1 MLAHLVWVVEVAS
14 SHPVKFFQ
22 FFTSLEQFRQ
32 IIRNRISGVF
42 LLMHLH
48 PIYTLLH
55 TAKNQY
61 RKFETK
67 RNCLASVSIST
78 FMCLWVIFIF
88 PGSVCLFCC
97 KKICDRLWEYIIRS
111 QTHEWDNWDWGSA
124 IPFWVYI
131 NGIFVAVHWPQ
142 LYHGDCVL
150 CYKAGISHPRS
161 AALYQDTRIG
171 PEEHSTSR
179 KISCK

>member
-48 PIYTLLH
+48 PIYLH

-67 RNCLASVSIST
+67 RNCLASVSI
-78 FMCLWVIFIF
+78 FYIHV
-88 PGSVCLFCC
+88 SVSDFY
-97 KKICDRLWEYIIRS
+97 IPRIRLPILLQE
-111 QTHEWDNWDWGSA
+111 NM
-124 IPFWVYI
+124 
-131 NGIFVAVHWPQ
+131 
-142 LYHGDCVL
+142 
-150 CYKAGISHPRS
+150 
-161 AALYQDTRIG
+161 
-171 PEEHSTSR
+171 
-179 KISCK
+179 